1 MATQLSDGA
10 QPCRWRLPGGG
21 SGSGQRAAGREGRVQ
36 SGGGGGG
43 QRGDSHAEGAGAM
56 GGVANAGGFGD
67 ANDCQS
73 GVEPRAAARAVYKTA
88 EPEERCPRERGVPT
102 QAQLAADGAE
112 ITKAAVPLA
121 CSGAQ
126 MSHPARRV

>member
-1 MATQLSDGA
+1 VRAGGGF
-10 QPCRWRLPGGG
+10 PGGG
-21 SGSGQRAAGREGRVQ
+21 SSSGQQAEGRVEVEVEVEVAG
-36 SGGGGGG
+36 S
-43 QRGDSHAEGAGAM
+43 DSHAEGACAM

-88 EPEERCPRERGVPT
+88 EPEEGCPRERGVPT

-126 MSHPARRV
+126 MSHPARRL